1 MPDKSLRI
9 LTVVSSLGP
18 GGTERAAENYTLGYA
33 ASGVPVAVLAGAGGS
48 RADTLTR
55 AGIPVFLTGPD
66 RKGYDAALRA
76 ALDWNPNIVHIHRHR
91 ASPEST
97 AILKQLQT
105 PQRRVLETNVFSR
118 FDASPSGTMIDVSLQ
133 LSRWCLWR
141 WQHWRSGSPG
151 DTVGTVIPYS
161 VDSRAFFPS
170 SEKERAEM
178 REQVGI
184 PANAFV
190 FGRVGQPYDG
200 KWSLAT
206 LRAFAKIAP
215 RAPDAFLLLAEA
227 PPSFAK
233 PIAALPDAIRRRIL
247 CRPFITGDENLRR
260 FYGVMDVFLHTA
272 TIGESFGY
280 VLCEAMLCGIPI
292 ITLSRPSRDNS
303 QPEVVGHMQG
313 GLVAARETF
322 LPQAMLQL
330 IEQPALRRQLSCSA
344 PEWVRSRF
352 DLPLVAR
359 NLIRVA
365 EIALACN
372 NRRQIA
378 ERLQAEGFIT
388 QCNDEEIHTQLR
400 DAIGTPSPLELFLMR
415 VEHVPQIYRTYT
427 RLNALRARL
436 GL

>member
-1 MPDKSLRI
+1 M
-9 LTVVSSLGP
+9 
-18 GGTERAAENYTLGYA
+18 
-33 ASGVPVAVLAGAGGS
+33 
-48 RADTLTR
+48 
-55 AGIPVFLTGPD
+55 
-66 RKGYDAALRA
+66 
-76 ALDWNPNIVHIHRHR
+76 
-91 ASPEST
+91 
-97 AILKQLQT
+97 
-105 PQRRVLETNVFSR
+105 LETNVFAR

-141 WQHWRSGSPG
+141 WQQWSRGSIGGP
-151 DTVGTVIPYS
+151 VGTVIPNS
-161 VDSRAFFPS
+161 VDSRAFSPL
-170 SEKERAEM
+170 SEEERAEV
-178 REQVGI
+178 RKSLGI

-190 FGRVGQPYDG
+190 FGRIGQPSNA

-206 LRAFAKIAP
+206 PRAFAKIASKVP
-215 RAPDAFLLLAEA
+215 NAFLLLAEA

-247 CRPFITGDENLRR
+247 CRPFISGDENLRR
-260 FYGVMDVFLHTA
+260 FYGAMDVFLHTS

-313 GLVAARETF
+313 GLVVAREKF

-330 IEQPALRRQLSCSA
+330 IEQPTLLRQLSSRA

-352 DLPLVAR
+352 DLPIIAE

-365 EIALACN
+365 EIALACT

-378 ERLQAEGFIT
+378 ERLQADGFMT
-388 QCNDEEIHTQLR
+388 QCSNEEIYTQLR
-400 DAIGTPSPLELFLMR
+400 DAIGTPSPLELSLMR
-415 VEHVPQIYRTYT
+415 VEHLPQIYRIFT
-427 RLNALRARL
+427 RLKTLLARRTL
-436 GL
+436 